1 MSAVRI
7 FFSVILLIVG
17 GGSYSH
23 AQEATCKWIPLLP
36 NGQSQA
42 LDSLSV
48 LESSIQVTNSS
59 GDTLKYSYDLNNG
72 AITFHEDI
80 SSSFDSVL
88 VCYQAFPFSLHQ
100 RFSKRTLQNAY
111 DSMAFFKDNRVPAS
125 ASFDFREEVFSS
137 DKLNQSGNLT
147 RGISFGNSQN
157 VFVNSSLNL
166 QMDGELTD
174 NLQIRASITD
184 QHVPFQ
190 PEGNTQQI
198 QDFDN
203 VLIELYNDGIN
214 LAGGDVV
221 LQQRTSE
228 FLRYYKNVQGLQ
240 FTSDYQVNENWKAS
254 SQASLSIAKGKF
266 ASIPLE
272 ILEGVFGPY
281 RIRGPAN
288 ERFVIVM
295 ANSEKVFLDG
305 KQLSRG
311 FNNDYIID
319 YNQGEITFTPNVILT
334 QYSRVRID
342 FEYAERNF
350 SRSILTANHIQESE
364 KVSFYLN
371 YYREKDDRN
380 RPLFFDLSDADKRLL
395 ASVGDETEKAAI
407 PRIDSIAFDSIRLL
421 YRKVETFND
430 FGEEIQYYE
439 YSTDADQAF
448 FVISFTETGQGTGN
462 YQRKQQLANGVVY
475 EYIAPIN
482 GRPQGNFSI
491 HSPLP
496 APNSKQMMTAGTR
509 IKLSRHE
516 QAYTEVA
523 VSNVDLNLFSEID
536 NEDNKGY
543 AIKSGIGSEGRKFK
557 GMEGYLLKSNLEL
570 EYNSASFSFIDR
582 LRYIEFDRDWGLNPL
597 DLQAPQP
604 ERIGLISIE
613 FAKNRDEFFG
623 YKVNVRNRGGVLSG
637 IQQTAQFHQK
647 LGKRIMIRN
656 DWFSLNSLVTSLEN
670 RWTRYSGEI
679 NYQSKWLVPGYKI
692 QLDRNEVSAAET
704 DSIVST
710 AMNFLEHQ
718 VFIRSNDTL
727 DYSFFATATWR
738 EDQFPVG
745 GQLVPDTRAF
755 TNQYG
760 FQRRMGTHDLKST
773 FTYRKLTHLMR
784 ELPEETT
791 VMGKL
796 DYQGSVANG
805 AIRNELG
812 YALGNGRELR
822 REFVFLPVP
831 TGEGTHTWRDDND
844 DGVQQLNEFNLAIN
858 PEEKNYI
865 KLFVPTDD
873 YIQAYTTIFN
883 YRLTA
888 KFPEIWRDEKGIKS
902 FLHKFSNNTNWNVE
916 KKISSTDFM
925 SRISPFTG
933 SIDNKD
939 LISTRQSFRSSFFF
953 NRSSPKFGADF
964 SVFNSQHKQLLSG
977 GFEDVIHQ
985 DNRINTRYNITK
997 QANIQVLA
1005 SQGMRQAA
1013 SDFLDNRNY
1022 AVRQHSLGPELA
1034 IQPSTFFRS
1043 SVQYSYTQKKNMSN
1057 LEMDEK
1063 ALLHQLALN
1072 VRFARAIKTT
1082 LNTQV
1087 KYTYIDYNGLP
1098 NTPVGY
1104 EMLQALTAGN
1114 NVIWNINW
1122 LQKIGEGL
1130 QLTMV
1135 YEGRNSQGIN
1145 RVVHTGRM
1153 QVSALF

>member
-1 MSAVRI
+1 MRAVSI
-7 FFSVILLIVG
+7 FLCLFLSFFG
-17 GGSYSH
+17 GGIYTH
-23 AQEATCKWIPLLP
+23 AQEATCKWLMVLP
-36 NGQSQA
+36 GGHSQP

-48 LESSIQVTNSS
+48 REASIIVT
-59 GDTLKYSYDLNNG
+59 DLNGESIN
-72 AITFHEDI
+72 FEYDI
-80 SSSFDSVL
+80 NEGTISFLKDANSNADSVM
-88 VCYQAFPFSLHQ
+88 VCYQPFPYSLHT
-100 RFSKRTLQNAY
+100 RYSKRTLHSEY
-111 DSMAFFKDNRVPAS
+111 DSMAFFKDKRVPAT
-125 ASFDFREEVFSS
+125 ALYDFREEVFSS

-166 QMDGELTD
+166 QMDGELAE

-190 PEGNTQQI
+190 PEGNTQHI

-203 VLIELYNDGIN
+203 VLIELYNDNFN

-240 FTSDYQVNENWKAS
+240 FTSDYQIDDHWKAS
-254 SQASLSIAKGKF
+254 SQASMSIAKGKF
-266 ASIPLE
+266 ASIPLQVM
-272 ILEGVFGPY
+272 EGVLGPY

-295 ANSEKVFLDG
+295 ANSESVFLDG

-350 SRSILTANHIQESE
+350 SRSILTANHIQESD

-380 RPLFFDLSDADKRLL
+380 RPLFSDLSEADKRLL
-395 ASVGDETEKAAI
+395 ASVGDEIDKASF
-407 PRIDSIAFDSIRLL
+407 PRIDSIPFDPNRIL
-421 YRKVETFND
+421 YRKLRVRND
-430 FGEEIQYYE
+430 SGEEIVYYE
-439 YSTDADQAF
+439 YSTDAAQAYF
-448 FVISFTETGQGTGN
+448 AVSFTETGQGTGD

-475 EYIAPIN
+475 EYIAPVN
-482 GRPQGNFSI
+482 GKPQGNFSI
-491 HSPLP
+491 QSPLP
-496 APNSKQMMTAGTR
+496 VPNAKQMITAGTR
-509 IKLSRHE
+509 IKLSNHE

-523 VSNVDLNLFSEID
+523 ASQVDQNLFSEID
-536 NEDNKGY
+536 NEDNKGF
-543 AIKSGIGSEGRKFK
+543 AIKSGLVSAGRKFK
-557 GMEGYLLKSNLEL
+557 KMDGYLLKSNIEL
-570 EYNSASFSFIDR
+570 EYNSANFSFIDR

-597 DLQAPQP
+597 DLQTPQP
-604 ERIGLISIE
+604 ERLGLLYIE
-613 FAKNRDEFFG
+613 AAKSRDQFFG
-623 YKVNVRNRGGVLSG
+623 FKVNVRNRGEVLSG
-637 IQQTAQFHQK
+637 IQQTAQLHQK
-647 LGKRIMIRN
+647 IGKRVLLRN
-656 DWFSLNSLVTSLEN
+656 DWFSLRSQMATMEN
-670 RWTRYSGEI
+670 KWVRYTGEI
-679 NYQSKWLVPGYKI
+679 NYQSKWLVPGYKM
-692 QLDRNEVSAAET
+692 QLDRNEIRAHET
-704 DSIVST
+704 DSLIST

-727 DYSFFATATWR
+727 EYSFFALATWR

-745 GQLVPDTRAF
+745 GQLVPDTKAF

-760 FQRRMGTHDLKST
+760 YQRRMGAHDLKST

-784 ELPEETT
+784 ELPEEAT

-796 DYQGSVANG
+796 DYQGTLANS
-805 AIRNELG
+805 AVRNELG
-812 YALGNGRELR
+812 YAVGNGRELR

-831 TGEGTHTWRDDND
+831 TGEGTHTWRDDNG
-844 DGVQQLNEFNLAIN
+844 DGVQQLNEFYLAIN

-865 KLFVPTDD
+865 KIFVPTDD
-873 YIQAYTTIFN
+873 YIQAYTTLFH
-883 YRLTA
+883 YRLNA
-888 KFPEIWRDEKGIKS
+888 KFPDSWRDEKGIKS
-902 FLHKFSNNTNWNVE
+902 VLAKFSNNTNWNVE
-916 KKISSTDFM
+916 KKISSTDFLN
-925 SRISPFTG
+925 RISPRTG
-933 SIDNKD
+933 NIANED
-939 LISTRQSFRSSFFF
+939 LISARQSFRSSFFF

-964 SVFNSQHKQLLSG
+964 SLFNSQHKQLLSG
-977 GFEDVIHQ
+977 GFEDLIHR
-985 DNRINTRYNITK
+985 DNRLNTRFNIST
-997 QANIQVLA
+997 QSNIQLLI
-1005 SQGMRQAA
+1005 SQGLRQAA

-1034 IQPSTFFRS
+1034 IQPSTFFRTS
-1043 SVQYSYTQKKNMSN
+1043 IQYSYTQKKNLSN
-1057 LEMDEK
+1057 LEMDEQ
-1063 ALLHQLALN
+1063 ALLHQLAVN

-1082 LNTQV
+1082 LNTQL
-1087 KYTYIDYNGLP
+1087 KYIHIDYNGLP

-1104 EMLQALTAGN
+1104 EMLQALTTGN
-1114 NVIWNINW
+1114 NLTWNINW

-1130 QLTMV
+1130 QLTTV
-1135 YEGRNSQGIN
+1135 YEGRNSQGLN

>member
-7 FFSVILLIVG
+7 FLCVFLLLAG
-17 GGSYSH
+17 RTGASY
-23 AQEATCKWIPLLP
+23 AQEISCKWIPFLP
-36 NGQSQA
+36 EHQSQP

-48 LESSIQVTNSS
+48 LESSIRVTSALGVS
-59 GDTLKYSYDLNNG
+59 LRYSYDLNRG
-72 AITFHEDI
+72 TI
-80 SSSFDSVL
+80 SFLGESAAPLDSVL
-88 VCYQAFPFSLHQ
+88 VCYQAFPFSFHQ
-100 RFSKRTLQNAY
+100 RFSNRTLLEGY
-111 DSMAFFKDNRVPAS
+111 DSMAYFKDNRIPAS
-125 ASFDFREEVFSS
+125 TAFDFREEVFSS

-203 VLIELYNDGIN
+203 VLIELYNDNIN

-272 ILEGVFGPY
+272 ILEGVLGPY

-305 KQLSRG
+305 KQLNRG

-350 SRSILTANHIQESE
+350 SRSILTANHIQESD

-395 ASVGDETEKAAI
+395 ASVGDEIDRAAI
-407 PRIDSIAFDSIRLL
+407 PRIDSIAFDPNRIL
-421 YRKVETFND
+421 YRRVETFND
-430 FGEEIQYYE
+430 LGEKILYYE
-439 YSTDADQAF
+439 YSTDAEQAF
-448 FVISFTETGQGTGN
+448 FAISFTETGQGTGN
-462 YQRKQQLANGVVY
+462 YRRKQQLANGVVY

-482 GRPQGNFSI
+482 GSPQGNFSI

-496 APNSKQMMTAGTR
+496 APNSKQMITAGTR

-516 QAYTEVA
+516 QAYTEIA
-523 VSNVDLNLFSEID
+523 LSNVDQNLFSEID
-536 NEDNKGY
+536 NDDNKGY
-543 AIKSGIGSEGRKFK
+543 AIKSGISSEGRKLK
-557 GMEGYLLKSNLEL
+557 RMKEYLFKSNLEM
-570 EYNSASFSFIDR
+570 EYNSANFSFIDR

-604 ERIGLISIE
+604 ERIGLLSME
-613 FAKNRDEFFG
+613 FAKSRDEFFG
-623 YKVNVRNRGGVLSG
+623 YKMNVRNRGGILSG

-647 LGKRIMIRN
+647 LGKRVMIRN
-656 DWFSLNSLVTSLEN
+656 DWFALNSRVTSFEN
-670 RWTRYSGEI
+670 RWIRYSGEI
-679 NYQSKWLVPGYKI
+679 NYQTKWLVPGYKI
-692 QLDRNEVSAAET
+692 QLDRNEVRAAET

-745 GQLVPDTRAF
+745 GQLVPDTKAF

-831 TGEGTHTWRDDND
+831 TGDGTHTWRDDNG
-844 DGVQQLNEFNLAIN
+844 DGVQQLNEFYLAIN

-888 KFPEIWRDEKGIKS
+888 KFPDSWRDEKGVKS
-902 FLHKFSNNTNWNVE
+902 FLAKFSNNTNWNVE
-916 KKISSTDFM
+916 KKISSMDFL

-933 SIDNKD
+933 SIDNED

-964 SVFNSQHKQLLSG
+964 SLFNSQHKQLLSG

-985 DNRINTRYNITK
+985 DNRINTRFNMTK
-997 QANIQVLA
+997 QTNIQVLA
-1005 SQGMRQAA
+1005 SQGIRQAA

-1022 AVRQHSLGPELA
+1022 EVRQQSIGPELA

-1043 SVQYSYTQKKNMSN
+1043 SVQYSYTYKKNLSN

-1072 VRFARAIKTT
+1072 FRFAKAIKTT

-1098 NTPVGY
+1098 NSPVGY
-1104 EMLQALTAGN
+1104 EMLQALTPGN
-1114 NVIWNINW
+1114 NVIWNLNW

-1130 QLTMV
+1130 QMTMV
-1135 YEGRNSQGIN
+1135 YEGRNSQGLN